1 MSEKNAKV
9 MIGLAR
15 LGFTAWAGGQ
25 WVVGYAVAPLLF
37 ARLERMTAG
46 AIAGELFQGI
56 AWGGLVVA
64 LWLLVLRRR
73 VTGWRGY
80 ALLGILILSA
90 VSLFALQP
98 MMADLKAAGLG
109 NAETAQAF
117 ARLHGVSSVLY
128 LIQSLLAAALAFA
141 GPLERQSSS
150 RGTLSEGR

>member
-1 MSEKNAKV
+1 MSDKTAKV
-9 MIGLAR
+9 MAGLAR

-56 AWGGLVVA
+56 AWAGLGLA
-64 LWLLVLRRR
+64 LWLLILRRGLS
-73 VTGWRGY
+73 GWRGY
-80 ALLGILILSA
+80 ALLGILLLSA

-109 NAETAQAF
+109 SAETAQAF
-117 ARLHGVSSVLY
+117 ARLHGISSALY
-128 LIQSLLAAALAFA
+128 LIQSLLAAALAYA
-141 GPLERQSSS
+141 GPLEDQS
-150 RGTLSEGR
+150 RVKGALSEGR